1 MGYIN
6 ALRLAGD
13 LSHMLSFFVL
23 LFKIHSAKSV
33 AGISLKTQELYVLVF
48 CARYIDLFWN
58 HLSLYN
64 SVMKVI
70 FIGLSI
76 TIVHV
81 MRRGVPQRSTY
92 NPELDSF
99 PHHWL
104 VIPCVL
110 LGIAINQDY
119 SSPFEMAWAF
129 SIYLEAVAIL
139 PQLHMVQKHG
149 EVENLTSHYIFLLG
163 LYRLLY
169 VFNWAYRYATE
180 PDYWQPIVWVA
191 GLVQAVLY
199 ADFFYNYVKS
209 KQKNLYQPVQITL
222 PV

>member
-6 ALRLAGD
+6 AIRLAGD
-13 LSHMLSFFVL
+13 MSHMLSFLVL
-23 LFKIHSAKSV
+23 LFKIHGSKSA

-48 CARYIDLFWN
+48 VTRYVDLFWN

-64 SVMKVI
+64 SVMKLI

-76 TIVHV
+76 TIVYI
-81 MRRGVPQRSTY
+81 MRRGVPQRATY
-92 NPELDSF
+92 NPELDTF

-104 VIPCVL
+104 VLPCIL

-129 SIYLEAVAIL
+129 SIYLEAVAVM

-169 VFNWAYRYATE
+169 LLNWVYRHALLRTLC
-180 PDYWQPIVWVA
+180 PPWPPP
-191 GLVQAVLY
+191 VL
-199 ADFFYNYVKS
+199 S
-209 KQKNLYQPVQITL
+209 SR
-222 PV
+222 